1 MDYSEK
7 RALILEGQM
16 KKVIW
21 VLSVPVMINN
31 FIQTIYNLTDTFFV
45 GRIGGNEVAAIQ
57 LVWPINFM
65 VMAFGI
71 GMSIAASALISQY
84 IGADRHEKARLVSGQ
99 VVSLLLVMG
108 VMLSLIGYGLSGY
121 IVKWMGATGSLY
133 DNASSYLS
141 IIFLG
146 MPALFLL
153 QAFNGI
159 KQGQGD
165 TISPMVVG
173 ASAVV
178 LNMILDPIFI
188 FKFQMGIS
196 GAAIATVIAQTIFAL
211 YAVSTLFIKDK
222 GIKITIK
229 ELKWDM
235 KIINKIISVGLPSS
249 IGQATTAF
257 GFAILNVFLIS
268 FGEVTL
274 TAFAIGNRINS
285 LIMMPAMGIGSALAT
300 VVGQNLGADN
310 KKRAKEAVRTSAA
323 LATIILVTSGLIMW
337 PFAQKIVEAFAI
349 QEAIIQSST
358 EYLRILIMAVP
369 LMGVFQVLIGTFQ
382 GSGHTISAMILMMG
396 RLWGIR
402 IPMVFALSH
411 WSGFNPS
418 SVWYAMY
425 TSNLIICLIG
435 YGIYLTGNWQNQIIK
450 NKPQVSVDL

>member
-1 MDYSEK
+1 MDYSDK
-7 RALILEGQM
+7 RELILKGDM

-45 GRIGGNEVAAIQ
+45 GRIGGNEVASIQ

-99 VVSLLLVMG
+99 VVSFLLVMAAI
-108 VMLSLIGYGLSGY
+108 LSMIGFGLSGY

-133 DNASSYLS
+133 DNATTYLS
-141 IIFLG
+141 ITFLG

-153 QAFNGI
+153 QAYNSI

-165 TISPMVVG
+165 TISPMVIG
-173 ASAVV
+173 ASAVI

-188 FKFQMGIS
+188 FKLHMGIS

-222 GIKITIK
+222 GIKITLK

-235 KIINKIISVGLPSS
+235 KIIQKIISVGLPSS

-310 KKRAKEAVRTSAA
+310 KQRAREAVRTSAA
-323 LATIILVTSGLIMW
+323 LATLILVTSGLIMW
-337 PFAQKIVEAFAI
+337 PFARTIVEAFAI
-349 QEAIIQSST
+349 KETIIQSST
-358 EYLRILIMAVP
+358 EYLRILILAVP
-369 LMGVFQVLIGTFQ
+369 LMGIFQVLIGTFQ
-382 GSGHTISAMILMMG
+382 GSGHTISAMVIMMG

-411 WSGFNPS
+411 GSGFNPS
-418 SVWYAMY
+418 SVWYAMI
-425 TSNLIICLIG
+425 TSNLIICIIG

-450 NKPQVSVDL
+450 KKPQISVDL